1 MRGHKM
7 QNGGDKAYIIK
18 NCTDKGNGHLN
29 HQNLYSIIIKE
40 KIPLTFTKEEKKI
53 VAISDSSGNKLLW
66 RKVGPNFHDLNVS
79 RITF

>member
-29 HQNLYSIIIKE
+29 HQNLYSVIIKE
-40 KIPLTFTKEEKKI
+40 KIPLTFTKEEKI
-53 VAISDSSGNKLLW
+53 LWLFLILVVTNCSGE
-66 RKVGPNFHDLNVS
+66 R
-79 RITF
+79 